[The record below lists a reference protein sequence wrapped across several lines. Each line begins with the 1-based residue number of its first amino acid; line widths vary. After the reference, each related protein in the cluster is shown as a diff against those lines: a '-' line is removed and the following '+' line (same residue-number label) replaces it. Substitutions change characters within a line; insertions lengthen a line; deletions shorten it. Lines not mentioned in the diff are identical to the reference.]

1 MSSLPPS
8 LHMSLRRHLT
18 QCARRNPLRQQ
29 PRWLSTSHTLQ
40 ASTAGARTAARA
52 AAREEARYSTK
63 TALDQHVQYK
73 KRMAISAA
81 GLVACAIAMYGT
93 VTYYFPSGLAAENT
107 TDDAKDNKGTKA
119 KNDGTIKLDGPTGL
133 GLDESST
140 VIIDGV
146 EQVSTGNST
155 IPNFPKT
162 IRLPKTVDAGDS
174 PDLKIGDELAVSNNI
189 NDKTAEEYQLLG
201 LGLRTVSFLSIQ
213 VYVVGLYVA
222 TADIPALQA
231 RLIQQGATP
240 AVTVSGAA
248 PTDDTLAASSL
259 VPQEREALQAALLEP
274 EKGEQIM
281 DHILRQGGIRT
292 VFRIVPTRNTDFLH
306 LRDGWVRAITARA
319 QKANARAKQLA
330 AGDKSDAPV
339 DVEFADDSFGV
350 ALSEFKTLLGG
361 GVRKNVPK
369 GQTLL
374 LLRDKLGGM
383 GIVYQPGDTKP
394 MTWLGRVGDERV
406 GRLVWL
412 NYLAGKAVAS
422 ESARKNIVDG
432 MMGIVGRPIGT
443 VEMKVI

>member
-1 MSSLPPS
+1 MSSLPSS
-8 LHMSLRRHLT
+8 LHIPLRRHLT

-29 PRWLSTSHTLQ
+29 PRWLSISRTLRTSP
-40 ASTAGARTAARA
+40 STATTAAS
-52 AAREEARYSTK
+52 EEVRYSTQ
-63 TALDQHVQYK
+63 AARDQHGQYK
-73 KRMAISAA
+73 RSMAISAA

-93 VTYYFPSGLAAENT
+93 VTYYFPSGLAVEETSN
-107 TDDAKDNKGTKA
+107 DAQDNKGTKPK
-119 KNDGTIKLDGPTGL
+119 KNDGTIKLDGPAGL

-162 IRLPKTVDAGDS
+162 IRLPKTVDAGGG
-174 PDLKIGDELAVSNNI
+174 PDLKIGDELPVSDNV

-213 VYVVGLYVA
+213 VYVVGLYIA

-231 RLIQQGATP
+231 RLIQHGANP
-240 AVTVSGAA
+240 VVSGAS
-248 PTDDTLAASSL
+248 PTDDGPAATSL
-259 VPQEREALQAALLEP
+259 VPHEREALQTALLEP

-319 QKANARAKQLA
+319 QKANARVKQLA
-330 AGDKSDAPV
+330 AADKSDAPV
-339 DVEFADDSFGV
+339 EVEFADDSFG
-350 ALSEFKTLLGG
+350 AAMAEFKTLLGG

-374 LLRDKLGGM
+374 LLRDTLGGL
-383 GIVYQPGDTKP
+383 GIVYQPGETKP
-394 MTWLGRVGDERV
+394 MTWLGRVGDERI
-406 GRLVWL
+406 GRLVWM

-432 MMGIVGRPIGT
+432 MMSIVGRPIGT
-443 VEMKVI
+443 VEMKVVLVP